1 MKVESKEFFFYNQ
14 KSKLNENRFYLQKKM
29 STKVKLKAQK
39 KKKKKKSQKTSWE
52 EVRQFSEGKF
62 SWGEVDFRWS
72 QFSGDNFPFA

>member
-39 KKKKKKSQKTSWE
+39 KKKKKITE
-52 EVRQFSEGKF
+52 NFMGGSEAIF
-62 SWGEVDFRWS
+62 
-72 QFSGDNFPFA
+72 